1 MTLSLIAAVARNGA
15 LGKDN
20 ALLWHL
26 PEDLKFFRRMTQGC
40 PVVMGRKTWDSLPAK
55 FRPLPGRRNVVL
67 TRQAGLRLEGA
78 ETAAS
83 LDEALERLSGA
94 AKVFVIGGAQLYAQA
109 LPRADEL
116 VLTEVHRDFE
126 ADVHFPAWPREA
138 FAEVQ
143 REDHPA
149 ASPDALGWSWVVYRR
164 R

>member
-1 MTLSLIAAVARNGA
+1 VKLSLIAAVARNGA

-40 PVVMGRKTWDSLPAK
+40 PVIMGRKTWDSLPVK

-67 TRQAGLRLEGA
+67 TRQADWQAEGA
-78 ETAAS
+78 ETVRS
-83 LDEALERLSGA
+83 LDDALQRLAGA
-94 AKVFVIGGAQLYAQA
+94 DKVFVIGGAQLYAQA

-116 VLTEVHRDFE
+116 VLTEIHQDFD
-126 ADVHFPAWPREA
+126 ADVHFPDWPREQ
-138 FAEVQ
+138 FAEIQ

-149 ASPDALGWSWVVYRR
+149 EQPQALGWSWVVYRR